1 MKTYLRLP
9 FFKTILLF
17 TFKLYL
23 ENNFKS
29 VVPMKEVITVDD
41 SDDGFGFLRLEG
53 FSGVSDVVVWDEC
66 VECRVFIVS

>member
-1 MKTYLRLP
+1 
-9 FFKTILLF
+9 
-17 TFKLYL
+17 
-23 ENNFKS
+23 
-29 VVPMKEVITVDD
+29 MKEVITVDD